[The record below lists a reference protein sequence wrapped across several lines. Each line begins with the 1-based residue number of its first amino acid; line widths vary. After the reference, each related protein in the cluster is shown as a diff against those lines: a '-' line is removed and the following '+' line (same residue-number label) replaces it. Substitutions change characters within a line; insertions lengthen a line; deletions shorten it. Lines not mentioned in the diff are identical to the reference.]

1 MNMTE
6 YVRKPWAQHMR
17 ELRWKQGEHILICG
31 PNGAGKTT
39 MAATLLNKRADND
52 GHVVVLV
59 SKMKDPTFAAEFK
72 GYKRMEEWPT
82 GGPKR
87 WENKILLWPKPEKE
101 IRGTLAKQKEVFAK
115 ALNDITRHGNRAV
128 VIDESLMMT
137 DPKLIGLGTEIG
149 MMHYYGRSSGISMVD
164 LTQRPSWIP
173 RVIYSSVSHAYV
185 ATTKDTT
192 DLKRLAELGG
202 IDARTAAMNIARLPV
217 KQDYLYLNPT
227 GDALPHIVNTR
238 K

>member
-1 MNMTE
+1 MNE
-6 YVRKPWAQHMR
+6 YGRKPWDQHMR
-17 ELRWKQGEHILICG
+17 ELRWAQGEHVLLCG
-31 PNGAGKTT
+31 PTGSGKTT
-39 MAATLLNKRADND
+39 MAATLLNKRANNG

-59 SKMKDPTFAAEFK
+59 SKMKDPTFTKEFK
-72 GYKRMEEWPT
+72 GYTRLEDWPT
-82 GGPKR
+82 GGPKM
-87 WENKILLWPKPEKE
+87 WENRILLWPKPEKT
-101 IRGTLAKQKEVFAK
+101 IRETLLKQREVFAK
-115 ALNDITRHGNRAV
+115 ALNEITRQGNRAV

-173 RVIYSSVSHAYV
+173 KVIYSSVSHAYI
-185 ATTKDTT
+185 ASTKDQT
-192 DLKRLAELGG
+192 DLKRLSDLGG
-202 IDARTAAMNIARLPV
+202 IDARIASANIARLPV